1 VKREQLAINSVSTR
15 QKDLVEALDA
25 YAAAGFRQVEFV
37 LPLVKDWLAEGHTV
51 DDVRG
56 LLAERNLRAIGG
68 FQTHVACFAA
78 GEARQTNHEL
88 HLTNAR
94 LIHDLGGGTLVVGTD
109 GPQAA
114 GGEAPR
120 DPMATLEPIAEAL
133 ADLARRIEGLR
144 VSIALEFNWS
154 PVIKSLQSAVAV
166 ARKVNHP
173 QLGVLFDP
181 AHYYTTP
188 TKFEHLTAERVPWI
202 KHVHLDD
209 MRDKPGDLSHCN
221 DDRVL
226 PGEGILDLAAM
237 IGALERHG
245 YNGFYS
251 IEMFNADLWQLPAAE
266 TARRCYQSL
275 LPLCE

>member
-1 VKREQLAINSVSTR
+1 MKREKLAINSVSTR
-15 QKDLVEALDA
+15 QADLVQALDA

-37 LPLVKDWLAEGHTV
+37 LPLVKDWLAAGHTV
-51 DDVRG
+51 DDARG
-56 LLAERNLRAIGG
+56 LLKERNLRAIGG
-68 FQTHVACFAA
+68 FQTHVACFAPP
-78 GEARQTNHEL
+78 EARQANHEI
-88 HLTNAR
+88 HLANAQ

-114 GGEAPR
+114 EREAMS
-120 DPMATLEPIAEAL
+120 DPSAVLKPIADTL
-133 ADLARRIEGLR
+133 ADLVRRMDGLD
-144 VSIALEFNWS
+144 VTIALEFNWS

-166 ARKVNHP
+166 ARLVDHP
-173 QLGVLFDP
+173 RLGVLFDP

-188 TKFEHLTAERVPWI
+188 TKFEDLTAESVPWI

-221 DDRVL
+221 DDRAL
-226 PGEGILDLAAM
+226 PGEGILDLAAL
-237 IGALERHG
+237 IGVLERHG
-245 YNGFYS
+245 YKGFYS

-266 TARRCYQSL
+266 AARRCYQSL